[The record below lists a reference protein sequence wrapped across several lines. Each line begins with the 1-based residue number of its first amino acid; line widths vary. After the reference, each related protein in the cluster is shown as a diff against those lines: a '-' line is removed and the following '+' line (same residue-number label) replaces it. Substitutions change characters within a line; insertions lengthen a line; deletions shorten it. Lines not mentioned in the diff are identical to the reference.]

1 MTDDSTRLAVLIDA
15 DNTSPKLIKEMLEE
29 LAGYGTITVKRAY
42 GDWTNPRLAG
52 WREVLLAHAIS
63 PQQQFA
69 YTYGKNATDSA
80 LIIDAMDLLYSGNV
94 EGFAI
99 VSSDS
104 DFTPLATRLRESGK
118 RVIGVGRR
126 KTPQAFV
133 EACEKF
139 VFLEVLGG
147 EPAEEEPPKED
158 QPRAIQSAL
167 TKALNKV
174 DTDDD
179 DWASLSA
186 LGNHLNRTDPAF
198 DPRNY
203 GFSKLSDLVKAQP
216 FLETKTVKG
225 SSGRG
230 QLWVRLKGRR
240 LGGERSE
247 AKAVKGTAKKAAAKK
262 AAAAKNA
269 AAAKKA
275 TKTTAAKEAAKA
287 AAKKTTKKTAK
298 KTTKMAAKKAAQ
310 EAGTKEAASKR
321 PRKAAAKAE
330 NRADTG

>member
-1 MTDDSTRLAVLIDA
+1 MSDDSTRLAVLIDA
-15 DNTSPKLIKEMLEE
+15 DNTSPKLIKEMFEE
-29 LAGYGTITVKRAY
+29 LASYGTITVKRAY
-42 GDWTNPRLAG
+42 GDWTTPHLNG
-52 WREVLLAHAIS
+52 WRSILLGNAIS

-126 KTPQAFV
+126 TTPKPFV
-133 EACEKF
+133 EACERF

-147 EPAEEEPPKED
+147 DATEQATESAKDD
-158 QPRAIQSAL
+158 QPRPIQSVL

-174 DTDDD
+174 DTDDE

-186 LGNHLNRTDPAF
+186 LGNHLNRTDPSF
-198 DPRNY
+198 DARSY
-203 GFSKLSDLVKAQP
+203 GFGKLSDLVKAQS
-216 FLETKTVKG
+216 FIDSKTVTAPG
-225 SSGRG
+225 GRG

-240 LGGERSE
+240 PVEDGSTRKTAVRS
-247 AKAVKGTAKKAAAKK
+247 AKKVAK
-262 AAAAKNA
+262 
-269 AAAKKA
+269 
-275 TKTTAAKEAAKA
+275 TS
-287 AAKKTTKKTAK
+287 TKKT
-298 KTTKMAAKKAAQ
+298 
-310 EAGTKEAASKR
+310 
-321 PRKAAAKAE
+321 PRKAAPKNAAP
-330 NRADTG
+330 GS